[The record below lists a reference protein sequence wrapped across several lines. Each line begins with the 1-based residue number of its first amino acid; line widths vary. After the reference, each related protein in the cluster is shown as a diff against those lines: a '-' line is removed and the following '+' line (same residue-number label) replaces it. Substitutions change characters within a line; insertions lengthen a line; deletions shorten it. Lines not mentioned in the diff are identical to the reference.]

1 MRKIQ
6 AMLLVL
12 ALLLAVPGVARA
24 QYVMD
29 LGSLIAAIQVGDL
42 NDAIHGVH
50 EANTVYV
57 ARVSQIAGIRLQ
69 GDRLTRAIERR
80 QRVLWYFRRAIRGAR
95 VAMRALEVHGQTLDQ
110 VIYATFTNDRT
121 ATLYVDDR

>member
-6 AMLLVL
+6 ALLLVL
-12 ALLLAVPGVARA
+12 ALLFAAPGAARA

-57 ARVSQIAGIRLQ
+57 ARVSQIAGIRVQ
-69 GDRLTRAIERR
+69 GERLTRAIERR

-95 VAMRALEVHGQTLDQ
+95 VAMRALEVHGQTIDQ

>member
-1 MRKIQ
+1 MRKIHI
-6 AMLLVL
+6 ALIAI
-12 ALLLAVPGVARA
+12 ALLFAAPGAARA

-29 LGSLIAAIQVGDL
+29 LGSLITAIQVGDL

-50 EANTVYV
+50 RANTVYV
-57 ARVSQIAGIRLQ
+57 ARVSQIAGIRVQ
-69 GDRLTRAIERR
+69 GERLTRAIERR
-80 QRVLWYFRRAIRGAR
+80 QRVLWYFQRAIRGAR

>member
-12 ALLLAVPGVARA
+12 ALLLAVPGIARA

>member
-1 MRKIQ
+1 MRRFQ
-6 AMLLVL
+6 
-12 ALLLAVPGVARA
+12 ALLLALAVMLAAPAVARA

-42 NDAIHGVH
+42 NDAVEGVH
-50 EANTVYV
+50 SANSVYV

-69 GDRLTRAIERR
+69 GERLTRAIERR
-80 QRVLWYFRRAIRGAR
+80 QRVIQYFQRAIRGAR
-95 VAMRALEVHGQTLDQ
+95 VAMKALEVHGQTLDQ
-110 VIYATFTNDRT
+110 VIYATFTRDRT

>member
-1 MRKIQ
+1 MRRIQ
-6 AMLLVL
+6 ALLL
-12 ALLLAVPGVARA
+12 IAALLLAAPGVARA

-29 LGSLIAAIQVGDL
+29 LGSLITAIQVGDL

-50 EANTVYV
+50 DANTVYV
-57 ARVSQIAGIRLQ
+57 ARVSQIAGIRVQ
-69 GDRLTRAIERR
+69 GERLTRAIERR
-80 QRVLWYFRRAIRGAR
+80 QRVIWYFQRAIRGAR
-95 VAMRALEVHGQTLDQ
+95 VAMKALEVHGQTLEQ

>member
-6 AMLLVL
+6 ALLLVL
-12 ALLLAVPGVARA
+12 ALLFAAPGAARA

-57 ARVSQIAGIRLQ
+57 ARVSQIAGIRVQ
-69 GDRLTRAIERR
+69 GERLTRAIERR
-80 QRVLWYFRRAIRGAR
+80 QLVLWYFRRAIRGAR
-95 VAMRALEVHGQTLDQ
+95 VAMRALEVHGQTIDQ

-121 ATLYVDDR
+121 AMLYVDDR